1 MRLSRFWTSRI
12 ITSGFPIDQGEAMT
26 DAAHLRRAFRRTFWA
41 TIAFLLAFVALLLLI
56 CKYFMQP
63 AVVAAHVAT
72 PPERRQLSA
81 VSILLLAILLITLA
95 VGLMLTFRVHRFF
108 VSSRAK

>member
-1 MRLSRFWTSRI
+1 MVD
-12 ITSGFPIDQGEAMT
+12 P
-26 DAAHLRRAFRRTFWA
+26 AHLRRAFRRPFWA
-41 TIAFLLAFVALLLLI
+41 TVAFLLAFIALLLLV

-81 VSILLLAILLITLA
+81 VSILLLAILLIMLG

-108 VSSRAK
+108 VASKFK